1 MLYIK
6 RRGAKMI
13 TEKERQNMMQ
23 FLVSYFGVEPNQLHN
38 ISDRMLEMTYDFAY
52 RRTVM
57 ESDF

>member
-1 MLYIK
+1 
-6 RRGAKMI
+6 MI

-23 FLVSYFGVEPNQLHN
+23 FLIRYFGVDPNQLSN

-57 ESDF
+57 ECDF